1 MINYF
6 FKLSFLYYKI
16 IQYVYILHKNIHY
29 TEYIV
34 TTIAIYNS
42 KAFKRARTA
51 CSVHCVDSAHYTLYR
66 GNLIKGGEYN
76 GALVLSSSR

>member
-1 MINYF
+1 MLVGFRVHN
-6 FKLSFLYYKI
+6 SRS
-16 IQYVYILHKNIHY
+16 YIGN
-29 TEYIV
+29 
-34 TTIAIYNS
+34 IAIYNS

>member
-42 KAFKRARTA
+42 KAFKRARTT
-51 CSVHCVDSAHYTLYR
+51 CPVHRVDSAYYTLH
-66 GNLIKGGEYN
+66 
-76 GALVLSSSR
+76 S